1 VKRSRIG
8 LGFIALAAA
17 GALALSGCSSNGG
30 GNEGGNGGDAV
41 AGGIISVN
49 GTEPQKGLIPADTTE
64 VGGGKVVDALWE
76 GLVYYDAEGVAH
88 NGVAEWIEATH
99 DEKTTWEIKLRD
111 DAVFSDGT
119 PVLAHNFVDAW
130 NYAANV
136 DNALGNQ
143 YFFYPIKGWSEEEPV
158 EELEGLTIVDDHTF
172 TVEATPD
179 FPDRLGYSAFYPLPD
194 VAFEDM
200 DAFGQNPIGNGLY
213 QLDGE
218 GAWKHDVEIKTVKND
233 SYVGPREALNDG
245 VHFKI
250 YASLDAAYTDVQAGN
265 LDIIDQ
271 IPESALATFEADFG
285 DRAINQT
292 GMLIT
297 TLTISENLPHFGGE
311 EGKLRRAALSMAVD
325 RDEITEVIFKGT
337 NLPSKDFT
345 SSAVAG
351 YTEDLAGNE
360 VLEFNAEEAQ
370 KLWAEADAIS
380 PYEGTLELATNTDGP
395 HLVWVEAVT
404 NQWSNV
410 LGIQTAPK
418 SYPTFAAFL
427 EDRENDAVG
436 GAFRA
441 GWQADYPGMY
451 NFLAPLYATNA
462 SSNHGFYSNAEFDDL
477 LSEASLAD
485 SPEASVDALRKAQE
499 ILLEDLPSIPLW
511 NQATT
516 GAFAETVDNV
526 SFGWNSVPIFN
537 EITKN

>member
-88 NGVAEWIEATH
+88 NGVAESIEATN

-285 DRAINQT
+285 AVW
-292 GMLIT
+292 MPS
-297 TLTISENLPHFGGE
+297 TLLHWFVTASTHTRCG
-311 EGKLRRAALSMAVD
+311 
-325 RDEITEVIFKGT
+325 
-337 NLPSKDFT
+337 PS
-345 SSAVAG
+345 
-351 YTEDLAGNE
+351 
-360 VLEFNAEEAQ
+360 VL
-370 KLWAEADAIS
+370 
-380 PYEGTLELATNTDGP
+380 
-395 HLVWVEAVT
+395 V
-404 NQWSNV
+404 
-410 LGIQTAPK
+410 
-418 SYPTFAAFL
+418 
-427 EDRENDAVG
+427 
-436 GAFRA
+436 
-441 GWQADYPGMY
+441 
-451 NFLAPLYATNA
+451 A
-462 SSNHGFYSNAEFDDL
+462 SS
-477 LSEASLAD
+477 
-485 SPEASVDALRKAQE
+485 
-499 ILLEDLPSIPLW
+499 
-511 NQATT
+511 
-516 GAFAETVDNV
+516 
-526 SFGWNSVPIFN
+526 SVPS
-537 EITKN
+537 